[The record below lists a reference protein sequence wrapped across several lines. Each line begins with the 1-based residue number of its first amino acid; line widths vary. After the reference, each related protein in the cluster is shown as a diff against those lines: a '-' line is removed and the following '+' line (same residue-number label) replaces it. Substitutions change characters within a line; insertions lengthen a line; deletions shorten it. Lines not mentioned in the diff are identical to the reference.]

1 MIYRSVEKENER
13 INQEFRQGFAQNIGR
28 MEDSLG
34 RFVQD
39 HTKFLGDLSVNY
51 GNIMSKQSR
60 DLSAL
65 SELMSSLV
73 KSQSQFAEGL
83 RKMATDSTHSTQEFS
98 KSFLATTRTQVNVQ
112 MANQNQFLVDS
123 FLPKF
128 QSVAKALQEQGQSV
142 QQLQRS
148 MTVGF
153 PLFRLFVFHALE
165 FNFSVLI

>member
-1 MIYRSVEKENER
+1 M
-13 INQEFRQGFAQNIGR
+13 A
-28 MEDSLG
+28 
-34 RFVQD
+34 
-39 HTKFLGDLSVNY
+39 
-51 GNIMSKQSR
+51 KQSR

-83 RKMATDSTHSTQEFS
+83 RKSATDSTHSTQEFG

-112 MANQNQFLVDS
+112 MANHNQFLVDS

-128 QSVAKALQEQGQSV
+128 QTVAKALQEQGQAV

-148 MTVGF
+148 MTVR
-153 PLFRLFVFHALE
+153 PIRPINYWL
-165 FNFSVLI
+165 